1 LRVAQKEGDSY
12 CLKGLEIAGIPQY
25 PGKKEASILKA
36 EKRARKCAMDT
47 AWREIQHKLNA
58 QNPDDMDDLSQQV
71 GRIAFK
77 CLKLER
83 KLMKRDLP
91 EAADVTDILNHI
103 NVLAIHLRESLQ
115 LRPASPGRAPGAV
128 RRPR

>member
-1 LRVAQKEGDSY
+1 
-12 CLKGLEIAGIPQY
+12 
-25 PGKKEASILKA
+25 
-36 EKRARKCAMDT
+36 MDT